1 LEDSILPSTEI
12 FNEELLGDKV
22 QALAISVD
30 DIPTLKALHLKI
42 DEAQDGNLNAYLDE
56 AIVANDL
63 PPPIHFQRTLE
74 DIQVDHELQILP
86 STPNDWYQGSTDE
99 VHVLQVDWKGIDL
112 ASLEEKLKNTK
123 RGVKHTW
130 LFWEI
135 REVLTSSGIPPEF
148 TEYKILLLPS
158 TRPLQR
164 KGYQLDP
171 SQSLKDFLAKIKALK
186 KGRQLSAQHLEA
198 TSRRMKVVFDQ
209 YPGKRKLLP
218 DMWVMIQSAGE
229 VPLTKLKRSW
239 MGPYVIKEVFFNNSI
254 RLKTLN
260 GVDFLTCTNGIC
272 YEEYK
277 VWTDKAF
284 AFAIKSLRNRTQLC
298 DLYNH

>member
-99 VHVLQVDWKGIDL
+99 VHVLQVD
-112 ASLEEKLKNTK
+112 
-123 RGVKHTW
+123 
-130 LFWEI
+130 
-135 REVLTSSGIPPEF
+135 
-148 TEYKILLLPS
+148 
-158 TRPLQR
+158 
-164 KGYQLDP
+164 
-171 SQSLKDFLAKIKALK
+171 
-186 KGRQLSAQHLEA
+186 
-198 TSRRMKVVFDQ
+198 
-209 YPGKRKLLP
+209 
-218 DMWVMIQSAGE
+218 
-229 VPLTKLKRSW
+229 
-239 MGPYVIKEVFFNNSI
+239 
-254 RLKTLN
+254 
-260 GVDFLTCTNGIC
+260 
-272 YEEYK
+272 
-277 VWTDKAF
+277 
-284 AFAIKSLRNRTQLC
+284 
-298 DLYNH
+298 